1 MPIRP
6 LPVSLYH
13 SSQSALTLPMPL
25 DAVDYEETWAQR
37 MMYAADDDDDD
48 MDDDDILDDFS

>member
-1 MPIRP
+1 M
-6 LPVSLYH
+6 LV
-13 SSQSALTLPMPL
+13 TFT
-25 DAVDYEETWAQR
+25 AVDYEETWAQR